1 MFYSRSSRPSTICA
15 PCGVGTAPKYEE
27 RIVNGVLDLVKTGIR
42 DVHAFLQQGKEACEV
57 YNILDRFS
65 KGDIS
70 AIQRVKGYYA
80 DVAVMPKS
88 LVEVHNF
95 MKTLDTHFDELPAEV
110 KAKFGNSSHQF
121 MKSVENGEFQKIL
134 GQFVQSDKS
143 DAADKISKNDQKA
156 KEDN

>member
-15 PCGVGTAPKYEE
+15 PCGVGFAPKYEE
-27 RIVNGVLDLVKTGIR
+27 RIVDGVLDLVKTGIR
-42 DVHAFLQQGKEACEV
+42 DVHTFLQQSKDVCEI

-80 DVAVMPKS
+80 DVTALPKS
-88 LVEVHNF
+88 LIEVHNF
-95 MKTLDTHFDELPAEV
+95 MKTLDSHFDELPAEV
-110 KAKFGNSSHQF
+110 KEKFGNSSHQF

-134 GQFVQSDKS
+134 GQFVQSDKADPATKTVK
-143 DAADKISKNDQKA
+143 DAQ